1 MEVLSEA
8 TPAIP
13 SRVSD
18 LTETLPPSKK
28 SDLDCITEIVN
39 FSKTLYIISADWEVR
54 RDATGRDVY
63 YDHDNKVVRL
73 DRPDQGTGQSG
84 FCLVCHGT
92 CTMHKFI

>member
-1 MEVLSEA
+1 MSKVRLTLATNPQASWLVLLRA
-8 TPAIP
+8 
-13 SRVSD
+13 
-18 LTETLPPSKK
+18 SK
-28 SDLDCITEIVN
+28 LLN
-39 FSKTLYIISADWEVR
+39 FSKTLYTTSADWEVR